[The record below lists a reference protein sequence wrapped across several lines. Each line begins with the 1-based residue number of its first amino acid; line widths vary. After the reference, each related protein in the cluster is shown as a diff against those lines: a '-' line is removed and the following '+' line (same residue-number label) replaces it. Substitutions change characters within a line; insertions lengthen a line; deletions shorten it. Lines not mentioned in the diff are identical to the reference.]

1 MRTHINLYMVAL
13 FTTIIS
19 TTLIA
24 QDSIEEIT
32 VTSSY
37 VSHSDDAANDP
48 IHILSEEELATNS
61 TQSLGET
68 IDSLLGCLLYTSPSP
83 RD

>member
-37 VSHSDDAANDP
+37 V
-48 IHILSEEELATNS
+48 
-61 TQSLGET
+61 
-68 IDSLLGCLLYTSPSP
+68 CLLYTSPSP
-83 RD
+83 RDATLARMPSSA

>member
-37 VSHSDDAANDP
+37 VSH
-48 IHILSEEELATNS
+48 
-61 TQSLGET
+61 
-68 IDSLLGCLLYTSPSP
+68 CLLYTS
-83 RD
+83 DAADE